1 MKAEKYRLFET
12 HAHLDHKLYKGQG
25 PALAK
30 ELYESGIDWIV
41 IPAITEQ
48 SNQKSRELFDE
59 ENYPFVLFAAG
70 IHPKV
75 ASSIK
80 DDNFDWDKL
89 TGYLSEKRT
98 VAVKTG
104 LDLSTKELTD
114 KNILN
119 QKHVLRH
126 LLKLADKHNLPAVLH
141 VRDAIPE
148 IIEEIGLSRFMGELE
163 VHCFL
168 YDETVMNKLIQ
179 AGVHYFG
186 IGGGVTFRENIAL
199 REAVAKMPL
208 ESILLETDSPFQ
220 KPYLYD
226 QKLNTPYSLVQIA
239 EEIAIIKGITIEMVM
254 SATYDNSI
262 RFFGLNNDN

>member
-1 MKAEKYRLFET
+1 MNKHKLFET
-12 HAHLDHKLYKGQG
+12 HAHLDHDLYKGQG
-25 PALAK
+25 PVLAK
-30 ELYESGIDWIV
+30 ELYESGVDWIV

-48 SNQKSRELFDE
+48 SNQKARELFDE

-89 TGYLSEKRT
+89 TGYLSEERT

-104 LDLSTKELTD
+104 LDLSPKNLTD

-126 LLKLADKHNLPAVLH
+126 LLKMADEHNLPAVLH

-148 IIEEIGLSRFMGELE
+148 IIEEIGLSKFSGRLE

-168 YDETVMNKLIQ
+168 YDLAVMNKLIQ

-186 IGGGVTFRENIAL
+186 IGGGVTFPENIAL

-220 KPYLYD
+220 KPYQYD
-226 QKLNTPYSLVQIA
+226 QKLNTSYSLMQIA
-239 EEIAIIKGITIEMVM
+239 KEIATIKGIALDEVI

-262 RFFGLNNDN
+262 RFFRLYRNN